1 MIPISAVHDTLDWL
15 LDQREKP
22 QRLSDTKV
30 NLSAQ
35 PVVRLIQA
43 GEDFTSPDASGVT
56 PMMCAAGLR
65 ACPETSL
72 LMAKV
77 LVQHG
82 AATFE
87 PRVLN
92 LNWKHP
98 SPAGL
103 AFFYSD
109 HKLLELLNHSGG
121 LTPAE
126 VSEMLDYLGGVR
138 FQDLGRPF
146 RRSCSRAD
154 MLMVGKLEV
163 LAGDVGDH
171 VVVINTKEVAMQG
184 EYWRRFKYFH
194 HTGYPGGFS
203 EASAW
208 RVHEIDP
215 TRVMH
220 QAVYCRLPGNLLRK
234 GLMRRLHLYPDDA
247 VPDEIMENI
256 SDQIR
261 QVQEIPKRL
270 DEYTEEEIQ
279 EFPKLFDWP
288 EDHVK
293 DEYKKHLTKKKPK
306 RRYTI

>member
-1 MIPISAVHDTLDWL
+1 MAYRRVQQWSVFARTWWL
-15 LDQREKP
+15 YDAAHQCP
-22 QRLSDTKV
+22 
-30 NLSAQ
+30 NLSA
-35 PVVRLIQA
+35 
-43 GEDFTSPDASGVT
+43 
-56 PMMCAAGLR
+56 
-65 ACPETSL
+65 
-72 LMAKV
+72 
-77 LVQHG
+77 H
-82 AATFE
+82 
-87 PRVLN
+87 RVIPYLQG
-92 LNWKHP
+92 KHKP
-98 SPAGL
+98 IYHPLS
-103 AFFYSD
+103 
-109 HKLLELLNHSGG
+109 
-121 LTPAE
+121 
-126 VSEMLDYLGGVR
+126 
-138 FQDLGRPF
+138 
-146 RRSCSRAD
+146 
-154 MLMVGKLEV
+154 
-163 LAGDVGDH
+163 DVGDH

-279 EFPKLFDWP
+279 EFPKLFDCCWYGSMQFYRGVVLLFQARGSC
-288 EDHVK
+288 ERRVQEAFDKEKAEETLHNMNNADTVEQLVWWFEMRVLHV
-293 DEYKKHLTKKKPK
+293 ELHL
-306 RRYTI
+306 IG